1 MLSTE
6 AKSSIDRIWNVFWSN
21 GMTNPLTVVE
31 QITFLIFMKL
41 LDDNQIMQE
50 RNANLLKTKLKDPV
64 FKKGVCVI
72 QEDPRIE
79 APYDDL
85 RWQNFRHKNPEE
97 MFRTVRDLVFPF
109 VKSLGSGRDSAFS
122 RYMADAQF
130 EISKPKVLD
139 VAVNEIEAMHL
150 TGKDMMGDIYEEL
163 LDRIKSSGENG
174 QFRSPGHIIAMMV
187 ELVEPNL
194 DDRIIDPA
202 MGTAG
207 FLAASARYLTTHYAK
222 ELKNTKR
229 QEHFK
234 TTMFTGYDI
243 DIKMLRIGAMNM
255 MLHGVEAPD
264 IKLNNSIE
272 PDAAKRAD
280 YTLCLANPPFSGNMT
295 EISIAPDLLAIANTK
310 KTELLFVT
318 LFTRLLKI
326 GGRCASIVPQGVLF
340 GSSKAHVGVRKE
352 LVEKQKLVAVIS
364 MPSGVFKP
372 YSGVATAILVFTKT
386 DHGGTDNVWFYNME
400 ADGFSLDDKREVVKE
415 NDIPDVIAKF
425 KSRNDGRARSPSA
438 PSDRKAKF
446 FFVPK
451 DEIVANNYDL
461 SFNKYREVEYVA
473 EKFPPTAE
481 LMGEI
486 DSLTK
491 DFAAGLKELKGML

>member
-1 MLSTE
+1 
-6 AKSSIDRIWNVFWSN
+6 
-21 GMTNPLTVVE
+21 
-31 QITFLIFMKL
+31 
-41 LDDNQIMQE
+41 
-50 RNANLLKTKLKDPV
+50 
-64 FKKGVCVI
+64 
-72 QEDPRIE
+72 
-79 APYDDL
+79 
-85 RWQNFRHKNPEE
+85 
-97 MFRTVRDLVFPF
+97 
-109 VKSLGSGRDSAFS
+109 
-122 RYMADAQF
+122 
-130 EISKPKVLD
+130 
-139 VAVNEIEAMHL
+139 
-150 TGKDMMGDIYEEL
+150 
-163 LDRIKSSGENG
+163 
-174 QFRSPGHIIAMMV
+174 
-187 ELVEPNL
+187 
-194 DDRIIDPA
+194 
-202 MGTAG
+202 
-207 FLAASARYLTTHYAK
+207 
-222 ELKNTKR
+222 
-229 QEHFK
+229 
-234 TTMFTGYDI
+234 
-243 DIKMLRIGAMNM
+243 MNM

>member
-1 MLSTE
+1 MLSAE
-6 AKSSIDRIWNVFWSN
+6 IRSSIDRIWNTFWAN
-21 GMTNPLTVVE
+21 ETTNPLTVVE

-41 LDDNQIMQE
+41 LDDNQIVQE
-50 RNANLLKTKLKDPV
+50 RNANLLHTTLKDPV
-64 FKKGVCVI
+64 FKQGLCVVS
-72 QEDPRIE
+72 EDPRVEI
-79 APYDDL
+79 PYADL
-85 RWQNFRHKNPEE
+85 RWQNFRHKAPNE
-97 MFRTVRDLVFPF
+97 MHRIVRDFVFPF

-122 RYMADAQF
+122 RYMVDAQF
-130 EISKPKVLD
+130 EIHKPKVLA
-139 VAVNEIEAMHL
+139 VAVAEIEAMQL
-150 TGKDMMGDIYEEL
+150 SGKDVMGDVYEDL

-174 QFRSPGHIIAMMV
+174 QFRSPGHIIGMMV
-187 ELVEPNL
+187 ELMEPTL
-194 DDRIIDPA
+194 DDRILDPA

-207 FLAASARYLTTHYAK
+207 FLAGAARYVTSHYAK
-222 ELKNTKR
+222 ELTNKKR
-229 QEHFK
+229 MEHFK
-234 TTMFTGYDI
+234 TTMFTGFDI
-243 DIKMLRIGAMNM
+243 DKKMLRIGAMNM

-264 IKLNNSIE
+264 IRLNNSIE

-280 YTLCLANPPFSGNMT
+280 YTLCLTNPPFAGNMT
-295 EISIAPDLLAIANTK
+295 EIAIAPDLLAVASTK
-310 KTELLFVT
+310 KTELLFLA

-352 LVEKQKLVAVIS
+352 LVDRQRLVAVIS

-372 YSGVATAILVFTKT
+372 YSGVATAILVFVKT

-425 KSRNDGRARSPSA
+425 KARDAEKPA
-438 PSDRKAKF
+438 DRKGKC

-473 EKFPPTAE
+473 EEFPPTAE
-481 LMGEI
+481 LVSEVET
-486 DSLTK
+486 LTT
-491 DFAAGLKELKGML
+491 DFAAGLKALKGML

>member
-6 AKSSIDRIWNVFWSN
+6 AKSSIDRIWNTFWSN

-50 RNANLLKTKLKDPV
+50 RNANLLNTKLNDPV
-64 FKKGVCVI
+64 FKKGTCVI
-72 QEDPRIE
+72 QENPRIE
-79 APYDDL
+79 APYADL
-85 RWQNFRHKNPEE
+85 RWQNFRHKEPQQ
-97 MFRTVRDLVFPF
+97 MYAAVRDLVFPF
-109 VKSLGSGRDSAFS
+109 VKTLGSGRDSAFS

-130 EISKPKVLD
+130 EISNAKVLS
-139 VAVNEIEAMHL
+139 VAVDEIENMHL
-150 TGKDMMGDIYEEL
+150 SGKDMMGDIYEEL

-194 DDRIIDPA
+194 EDRIIDPA

-222 ELKNTKR
+222 ELKNKSR
-229 QEHFK
+229 LEHFK

-280 YTLCLANPPFSGNMT
+280 YTLCLTNPPFAGNMT

-326 GGRCASIVPQGVLF
+326 GGRCASIVPQGVL
-340 GSSKAHVGVRKE
+340 GNANPKAYIAVRKE

-372 YSGVATAILVFTKT
+372 YAGVSTAILVFTKT
-386 DHGGTDNVWFYNME
+386 DHGGTDNVWFYNMD
-400 ADGFSLDDKREVVKE
+400 ADGFSLDDKRQVVKE

-425 KSRNDGRARSPSA
+425 KERDPKKQN
-438 PSDRKAKF
+438 DRKAKF

-451 DEIVANNYDL
+451 EEIVANNYDL

-486 DSLTK
+486 DSLAK